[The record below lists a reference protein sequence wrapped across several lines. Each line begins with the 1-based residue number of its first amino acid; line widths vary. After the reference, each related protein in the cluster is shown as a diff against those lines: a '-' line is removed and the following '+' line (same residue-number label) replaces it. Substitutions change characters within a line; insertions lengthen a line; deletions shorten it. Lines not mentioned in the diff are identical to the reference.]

1 MILPSFKKRYMKPIL
16 IIALLVVLA
25 GTATGCEYL
34 EGFSPSPQ
42 PAEEEKTE
50 VEIPQITIKT
60 SDKAILV
67 VYEHL
72 LRQAESDK
80 AKVYLANF
88 YTVSDKWN
96 AESELLKDGTS
107 MWHVVVDMTDVETWE
122 ERAYWQQASWLVLQD
137 GEVIPSKR
145 FQANALRIEADL
157 QELSPPPQL

>member
-1 MILPSFKKRYMKPIL
+1 MILPSFNKRYLKPIL

-42 PAEEEKTE
+42 PSEEEKTE
-50 VEIPQITIKT
+50 VEIPRIAVKT
-60 SDKAILV
+60 SDRAILV

-72 LRQAESDK
+72 LSQAESDK

-88 YTVSDKWN
+88 YTVCDKWN
-96 AESELLKDGTS
+96 AEAELLKDGTS
-107 MWHVVVDMTDVETWE
+107 IWHVVVDMTDVEAWE
-122 ERAYWQQASWLVLQD
+122 ERAYWQQSSWLVLQD
-137 GEVIPSKR
+137 GEVIPSNR

-157 QELSPPPQL
+157 QELSPSPQL

>member
-1 MILPSFKKRYMKPIL
+1 MILPSFNKRYIKPIF

-25 GTATGCEYL
+25 GTTTGCEYL

-42 PAEEEKTE
+42 PSEEEETE
-50 VEIPQITIKT
+50 VEIPRTAIKT
-60 SDKAILV
+60 SDRAILV

-96 AESELLKDGTS
+96 AEPELLKDGTS
-107 MWHVVVDMTDVETWE
+107 MWHVIVDMTDVETWE

-137 GEVIPSKR
+137 GEVIPSHR

>member
-1 MILPSFKKRYMKPIL
+1 MILSSFKKRYMKPIL

-34 EGFSPSPQ
+34 GDFSPSPQ

-60 SDKAILV
+60 SDRAILV

-88 YTVSDKWN
+88 YTVSDKWDV
-96 AESELLKDGTS
+96 ELELLKDGTS
-107 MWHVVVDMTDVETWE
+107 VWHVVVDMTDVETWE

-137 GEVIPSKR
+137 GEVIPYHR

-157 QELSPPPQL
+157 QELSPPPEL